1 MGERRRLTVA
11 VAMAAIAVGT
21 IGVAAAVPRSA
32 GTAAVRPDTPPA
44 GGVGHGHGGPG
55 DPNGPPVVPPGHGG
69 PNPGQGHGPPPD
81 GGTGGPSADQAT
93 SQLACPAWSMYGRT
107 LGREFSTDC
116 PSPIDRGSVGRLVP
130 AWTFDTPRPVTATP
144 AVVDGVV
151 YVGSWDAIMWAF
163 DAETGAVR
171 WQHQSPPATGAT
183 YGPIVS
189 SAAVADVA
197 SPAAGTRRLV
207 IFGSGPRVYA
217 LDAIDGSEVWVHDAS
232 GGAAGSPTEY
242 ESSPVV
248 HGGLVLIGRDTH
260 DEDASQTGGVRGG
273 LVALDILTGEVRWT
287 FEPEQDQPGTGCGG
301 IWGSPVIDPQLG
313 YAFVG
318 AANCPH
324 ADSTW
329 TRYTN
334 AVTAVDLETGSPVW
348 SFRPNEP
355 PDDDTDFGATP
366 NLFVDSTGRRVLGA
380 GKKDG
385 TYYALDPA
393 TGRLLWSTHLV
404 DPAPNIG
411 GFIGSPAVYGGYV
424 FGGTAIGSPSF
435 FHSLDGATGAVRWE
449 GGVGP
454 TYGATAVVNGVAFNA
469 ALDDLLKAYDT
480 DTGQILWTTPLSG
493 PGSSGPAI
501 YEDMVF
507 IGSGTSTSDAC
518 GKDNVYDQAC
528 FFAFDTALATLGGVH
543 AYRLAPVGEIPAPPT
558 FDGPRLPELGIPLDG
573 T

>member
-1 MGERRRLTVA
+1 MT
-11 VAMAAIAVGT
+11 
-21 IGVAAAVPRSA
+21 
-32 GTAAVRPDTPPA
+32 
-44 GGVGHGHGGPG
+44 
-55 DPNGPPVVPPGHGG
+55 PPGHGG
-69 PNPGQGHGPPPD
+69 PNPGQGHG
-81 GGTGGPSADQAT
+81 GGHGDDPAEQAT

-116 PSPIDRGSVGRLVP
+116 SSPIDRTSVATLVP

-151 YVGSWDAIMWAF
+151 YVGSWDAVMWAF
-163 DAETGAVR
+163 DAATGAVR
-171 WQHQSPPATGAT
+171 WQHQSPPAPGAT

-189 SAAVADVA
+189 SAAIADVPFSA
-197 SPAAGTRRLV
+197 TDTRRLV
-207 IFGSGPRVYA
+207 VFGSGPRVYA
-217 LDAIDGSEVWVHDAS
+217 LDADDGSEVWVHDAS
-232 GGAAGSPTEY
+232 AGVVGSPTEY

-260 DEDASQTGGVRGG
+260 DEDVSQTGGVRGG
-273 LVALDILTGEVRWT
+273 LVAIDVRTGEVRWT

-301 IWGSPVIDPQLG
+301 IWSSPVVDPELG

-329 TRYTN
+329 TPYTN
-334 AVTAVDLETGSPVW
+334 AVTAVDLETGAPVW
-348 SFRPNEP
+348 SFQPSGP

-366 NLFVDSTGRRVLGA
+366 NLFVDSTGRQVLGA

-393 TGRLLWSTHLV
+393 TGDLLWSTHLV

-411 GFIGSPAVYGGYV
+411 GFIGSPAVYGGNV
-424 FGGTAIGSPSF
+424 FGGTAIGTPSY
-435 FHSLDGATGAVRWE
+435 FHSLDGASGAIRWE

-480 DTGQILWTTPLSG
+480 DTGQVLWATPLSG

-501 YEDMVF
+501 YGDMVF

-518 GKDNVYDQAC
+518 GKDNVYDEAC
-528 FFAFDTALATLGGVH
+528 FFAFDTALTTLGGVH
-543 AYRLAPVGEIPAPPT
+543 AYRLAPAGAVPAIPT
-558 FDGPRLPELGIPLDG
+558 YDGPRLPELPIAVPPPVGVTAATRPPARSRSMAVALRG
-573 T
+573 SR